1 MISRSPS
8 LSLRSGPDFFLPA
21 QFFLSLL
28 NFGPQQL
35 LSGPPF
41 RLSILGEVK
50 EFTPQCGSVSP
61 ALPRRGHEPRLARFL
76 HQLFRSKQP
85 RQMLRNA
92 VQCRETMVLRAMFL
106 RFLYLLPLRPNR
118 VHGFRFCISEDVR
131 MPPDELFS

>member
-8 LSLRSGPDFFLPA
+8 LSLPCDSDFFLPA

-41 RLSILGEVK
+41 RLSILSEVK

-61 ALPRRGHEPRLARFL
+61 ALPRHGHELCLARFL
-76 HQLFRSKQP
+76 YQLFRSKQP
-85 RQMLRNA
+85 RQVLRNA
-92 VQCRETMVLRAMFL
+92 VQCRGTMVLRAVFL
-106 RFLYLLPLRPNR
+106 SFL
-118 VHGFRFCISEDVR
+118 
-131 MPPDELFS
+131 